1 MDKKL
6 EERLRYSQANPED
19 HGTRIQVTLSLLRA
33 GRAREARGLL
43 DSVVEFLDSSLA
55 WNPFAKNS
63 RTIDHCLDIPTSLL
77 DLTAIVSTSVD
88 DHPVPFYEA
97 ASKGGHSDLALDALE
112 SILREG
118 SSLSNIDLTRLLTS
132 TMRRRHLPGGELI
145 HEYLGALTQDETAA
159 LPSYVRLAWAGL
171 ASEFCLETAPFE
183 KDSLQGVKKL
193 VHFPKELRAQ
203 YPCPYFP
210 SDDFPPI
217 ERQPSRQFGAHG
229 GDYEFGPV
237 LSLKMRLDH
246 RFLLFDHQLLTLMK
260 HEMSEL
266 ADSFDLPPF
275 EYCVFAEGYG
285 FAWSDSMRP
294 PEENA
299 KALADVL
306 NAWQLFPGHFEYVG
320 RRPFDIIVD
329 DALLVRR
336 FRRDLM
342 SHQGR
347 STKSSDGP
355 FWSSPAM
362 DLLKRVGPGRVSDIP
377 ACEDLLEQGRKLYA
391 SPGAEAMEV
400 FFNSL
405 FKRKKIVIPFSED

>member
-33 GRAREARGLL
+33 GRAREARSLL
-43 DSVVEFLDSSLA
+43 DSVVELLDSEMG
-55 WNPFAKNS
+55 WNPFAKIS
-63 RTIDHCLDIPTSLL
+63 RTIDKSLDVPTSLL
-77 DLTAIVSTSVD
+77 DLTAIVSTTID

-97 ASKGGHSDLALDALE
+97 ASKGEGSELALETLE
-112 SILREG
+112 TILLK
-118 SSLSNIDLTRLLTS
+118 SSNLSNIDLTRLMTS
-132 TMRRRHLPGGELI
+132 TMRRRHQAAGQLI
-145 HEYLGALTQDETAA
+145 HDFLGALTEEKKDI

-171 ASEFCLETAPFE
+171 ASEFSFETQFFE
-183 KDSLQGVKKL
+183 KESLQGIKKL
-193 VHFPKELRAQ
+193 VQMPKELRDQ
-203 YPCPYFP
+203 YPSPFFP
-210 SDDFPPI
+210 KSDFPAI

-237 LSLKMRLDH
+237 LTLKLRLDH
-246 RFLLFDHQLLTLMK
+246 RFLLFDHKLFTLMK

-266 ADSFDLPPF
+266 ADGFDLPPF

-285 FAWSDSMRP
+285 FAWTDSMRP

-299 KALADVL
+299 KAFAEML
-306 NAWQLFPGHFEYVG
+306 NAWQLLPGIFEYVG
-320 RRPFDIIVD
+320 RRPFDIITD
-329 DALLVRR
+329 DHLLARR

-347 STKSSDGP
+347 SRKSVDGP

-377 ACEDLLEQGRKLYA
+377 DCEDLLELGRQIYSK
-391 SPGAEAMEV
+391 PGADAMAL
-400 FFNSL
+400 FYKSL
-405 FKRKKIVIPFSED
+405 FKRKKIIIPFSED